1 MNEKMSERVVRMI
14 SYNFKNE
21 PVFFRF
27 KDVPILDI
35 EVYAEVRGVK
45 VKETF
50 DRNTPAEVI
59 ATVLIE
65 KLEWKLTDKSK
76 KEDIV
81 YVITVGSYD
90 EYMIIGATTS
100 KERASQI
107 KRNAKRMGEDA
118 RIEKYINGK
127 SLASTLLDF

>member
-1 MNEKMSERVVRMI
+1 MLSHHFN
-14 SYNFKNE
+14 NE
-21 PVFFRF
+21 PISIRYE
-27 KDVPILDI
+27 DVPVLDI
-35 EVYAEVRGVK
+35 EVYAEVRGVR

-50 DRNTPAEVI
+50 DRNTPAQVI
-59 ATVLIE
+59 ATVLVE

-90 EYMIIGATTS
+90 EYMIIGVTTS

-127 SLASTLLDF
+127 SFASTLFDF